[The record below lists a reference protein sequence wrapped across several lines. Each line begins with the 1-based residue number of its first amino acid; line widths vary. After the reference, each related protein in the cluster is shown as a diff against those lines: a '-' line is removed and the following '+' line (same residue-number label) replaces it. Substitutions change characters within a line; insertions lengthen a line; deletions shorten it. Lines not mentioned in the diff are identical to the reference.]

1 MDEDEVEKE
10 DEDEDEDEVE
20 GEFVYLGVFGMRD
33 SPRCAEKLCP
43 PGGGQ
48 KTFRPVGT
56 LFTVPTSCA
65 RAPLPL
71 SRCRTGIKILKKKVS
86 SKKIEKSQ
94 CLSRED

>member
-1 MDEDEVEKE
+1 MDEDEVEEE

-48 KTFRPVGT
+48 KTNF
-56 LFTVPTSCA
+56 
-65 RAPLPL
+65 
-71 SRCRTGIKILKKKVS
+71 
-86 SKKIEKSQ
+86 
-94 CLSRED
+94 

>member
-1 MDEDEVEKE
+1 MDEDEVEEE

-48 KTFRPVGT
+48 KT
-56 LFTVPTSCA
+56 LESNLSCA
-65 RAPLPL
+65 
-71 SRCRTGIKILKKKVS
+71 SINKKE
-86 SKKIEKSQ
+86 IA
-94 CLSRED
+94 